1 MSSNY
6 LDRRVSEDLAR
17 EAEKGISLCQD
28 PVGQGRLTRAL
39 VEQLQCVKLCRTL
52 RYVAGKSAFYRQLYA
67 EHGFDPTSVRSL
79 SDLQRI
85 PFTEPAH
92 IVKEGC
98 RLACVPMGDV
108 ARIVTLTS
116 SGTSGEPKRIF
127 FTEGD
132 LRHIAVLFAAD
143 TKVVIGERKAI
154 VQIMLPG
161 ATPFGQADLLGKA
174 IEIAGSVP
182 VVTGTL
188 PDVTSQIESIAR
200 NGCTAL
206 VGYPS
211 YLYRLTKLGGL
222 RHNLGKMGIEAV
234 VTAGEPLLSSMK
246 SVLED
251 AWQAKVFCH
260 YGLTEMGFN
269 AGMGCGQGSG
279 YHIHE
284 ADYIVEVVDPATGRP
299 LEEGQEGELVITS
312 IHREGMPIVRY
323 KTGDMTRMLPEPC
336 LCGSSLKRIG
346 SVNRR
351 TRATIRVG
359 DDEIDTSDFD
369 ERLFS
374 IPEIIDYRV
383 GVKNGTNSF
392 KLLFLIQTAGETS
405 LTPSAVQII
414 IAEELST
421 RGISSKS
428 GRAIDVRFVPS
439 LEPAQKRCAVALM

>member
-1 MSSNY
+1 MNSSY
-6 LDRRVSEDLAR
+6 LDRQVSEDLAR
-17 EAEKGISLCQD
+17 EAEKGISVCQD
-28 PVGQGRLTRAL
+28 PVGQGGLTRAL
-39 VEQLQCVKLCRTL
+39 IEQLQFVKLCRTL
-52 RYVAGKSAFYRQLYA
+52 RDVAGKSAFYRQLYA
-67 EHGFDPTSVRSL
+67 EHGFDATSVRSL
-79 SDLQRI
+79 ADLQLI

-92 IVKEGC
+92 IVSEGY

-132 LRHIAVLFAAD
+132 LRRIAALFSAD
-143 TKVVIGERKAI
+143 TKVVVGEKRAI

-161 ATPFGQADLLGKA
+161 MTPFGQADLLGKA

-284 ADYIVEVVDPATGRP
+284 ADYIVEVVDPVTGEP

-312 IHREGMPIVRY
+312 IHREGMPIIRY
-323 KTGDMTRMLPEPC
+323 KTGDMTRVLLEPC
-336 LCGSSLKRIG
+336 SCGSSLKRIG

-351 TRATIRVG
+351 TRAIIRVG
-359 DDEIDTSDFD
+359 DDEIDTSNFD
-369 ERLFS
+369 DIFFS
-374 IPEIIDYRV
+374 IPEIVDYRV
-383 GVKNGTNSF
+383 AVTNGSSSF
-392 KLLFLIQTAGETS
+392 KLRFLIETAGEATI
-405 LTPSAVQII
+405 TPGTVQRIVAEQLSA
-414 IAEELST
+414 
-421 RGISSKS
+421 RGISSQS
-428 GRAIDVRFVPS
+428 GRAIEVRFVSS
-439 LEPAQKRCAVALM
+439 LEPAQKRCALSSS